1 MAVPDGK
8 VSGPAPVMAGA
19 RDMPDETSESSRLAV
34 LIDADN
40 ARPSVVEG
48 RLAEEPVAVSGT
60 TLVLPRHEGVVAL
73 RRRA

>member
-19 RDMPDETSESSRLAV
+19 RDIPDETSEYSRLAV

-40 ARPSVVEG
+40 ARPSVVGGLVIGFGE
-48 RLAEEPVAVSGT
+48 RKTPQPFVAACDRFV
-60 TLVLPRHEGVVAL
+60 
-73 RRRA
+73 